1 MAKKRRK
8 SSKKSRGGTLFG
20 ILIGLILGLV
30 AAVAVALFVT
40 RAPMP
45 FADKASRD
53 PAQTLLPDV
62 RDAPDPNIG
71 LRGQQSDS
79 QSTPSGET
87 PGDSRSHSDR
97 KELDNLIANLAKTA
111 EPSEPVADEPSEQ
124 GSEGAKADSSSGA
137 VDDPVIP
144 GVTDSKSTRSTKS
157 DDGPDKPDDAT
168 NTPYFL
174 QAGAFRSEDDA
185 ESVKAQ
191 ILLMGLPVEVQ
202 KADIEGGTINRVR
215 VGPFTGIDA
224 MNQARSQLGDKKIE
238 SSVIRP

>member
-1 MAKKRRK
+1 
-8 SSKKSRGGTLFG
+8 
-20 ILIGLILGLV
+20 
-30 AAVAVALFVT
+30 
-40 RAPMP
+40 
-45 FADKASRD
+45 
-53 PAQTLLPDV
+53 DV

-191 ILLMGLPVEVQ
+191 ILLMGLP
-202 KADIEGGTINRVR
+202 
-215 VGPFTGIDA
+215 
-224 MNQARSQLGDKKIE
+224 
-238 SSVIRP
+238 